1 MDPVINPFSPG
12 AGAPPPELAG
22 REAIFEEAR
31 VLLARVRMRRAVQSF
46 VLTGLR
52 GVGKTV
58 LLSEIKRMA
67 YGEDVSP
74 VFVEAAEDKP
84 LGALLAAPLKKVL
97 FEFDRMQGA
106 KDKVKRGLVALR
118 NFIGTLK
125 IEIGDFGLGIDPQRG
140 FADSGD
146 LEYDLGELFSCVAE
160 AAADRGRGV
169 VVLLD
174 ELQYLPEK
182 ELGALI
188 MAMHRMQ
195 QDSLPLALVGA
206 GLPILPGLAGNA
218 KSYAERLFRFP
229 EVGALSCTDSTR
241 AIEAPLAAAHV
252 RIEAEASRRI
262 YAIAHGYPYF
272 LQEWG
277 YQLWNAVEEEP
288 IRVEDVERVYGKVIE
303 RLDSSFFRV
312 RFDRLTKAEKDFL
325 FAMADVES
333 RESAIK
339 IGDVAQRLRV
349 SVGALGPRRSA
360 LIKKGMVYSP
370 SHGTLA
376 FSVPLFGDYLQRTR
390 QGMANSASPL

>member
-12 AGAPPPELAG
+12 AGAPPPELVG
-22 REAIFEEAR
+22 RAAVFEEAR
-31 VLLARVRMRRAVQSF
+31 ILLGRIRLRRSVQSF
-46 VLTGLR
+46 MLTGLR

-67 YGEDVSP
+67 YGADVLP
-74 VFVEAAEDKP
+74 VAVEAAEDKS
-84 LGALLAAPLKKVL
+84 LSTLLVAPLKKVL
-97 FEFDRMQGA
+97 FELDRMQGA

-118 NFIGTLK
+118 NFLGTIK
-125 IEIGDFGLGIDPQRG
+125 VEIGDFGLGIDPQHG

-160 AAADRGRGV
+160 AAAEKNKGV
-169 VVLLD
+169 VILVD
-174 ELQYLPEK
+174 EIQYLQEK

-229 EVGALSCTDSTR
+229 EVGALSEADSIL
-241 AIEAPLAAAHV
+241 AIRNPLVQANV
-252 RIEAEASRRI
+252 RIDDDAVRRV
-262 YAIAHGYPYF
+262 YEIAQGYPYF

-277 YQLWNAVEEEP
+277 YQLWNAVEQDP
-288 IRVEDVERVYGKVIE
+288 IHLQDVDAVHPSVLA

-312 RFDRLTKAEKDFL
+312 RMERLTKSEKDFL
-325 FAMADVES
+325 FAMAEIS
-333 RESAIK
+333 GEEIR
-339 IGDVAQRLRV
+339 IGAVAEKMGV
-349 SVGALGPRRSA
+349 SVGALGPRRSS
-360 LIKKGMVYSP
+360 LIKKGMIYSP
-370 SHGTLA
+370 AHGNVA
-376 FSVPLFGDYLQRTR
+376 FSVPLFDDYLKRCVEVR
-390 QGMANSASPL
+390 